1 MKLAAI
7 ALSAVFA
14 FAFTGAVSA
23 AELTVKPRVV
33 AKPHA
38 HPHLCP
44 KGQRIFSEVPFDD
57 IVVAVNAYHDEAL
70 EVKAASIASRS
81 MRYNWALET
90 SAWCGVA
97 IGYTKTGAIDDEAV
111 AKCACFHWTMIHQ

>member
-1 MKLAAI
+1 MKIAAV
-7 ALSAVFA
+7 ALSAAFA
-14 FAFTGAVSA
+14 FALTGTVSA

-33 AKPHA
+33 AKPDG
-38 HPHLCP
+38 HPHLCQ
-44 KGQRIFSEVPFDD
+44 KGQRIFTEVPFGD
-57 IVVAVNAYHDEAL
+57 IAAAVAAYHDEAL
-70 EVKAASIASRS
+70 EVKAASVASRS

-97 IGYTKTGAIDDEAV
+97 IGYTKTGTVDDEAV